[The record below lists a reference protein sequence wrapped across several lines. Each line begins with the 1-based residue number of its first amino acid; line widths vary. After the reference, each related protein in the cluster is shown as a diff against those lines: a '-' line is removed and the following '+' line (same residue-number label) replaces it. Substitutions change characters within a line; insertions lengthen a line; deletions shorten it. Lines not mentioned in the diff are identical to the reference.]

1 MSSVKLPKEGQIV
14 YLDEGQIICITFAG
28 SIIIEKG
35 RKDLTNGL
43 ELMSN
48 VKFFLTHG
56 NPEKLYYLPIYK
68 DDYLLYSMITQL
80 ELIKMTVPQIVE
92 LFRTENVDLTGATF
106 FIHCIRRNVRC
117 VTYVEP
123 KYVPNIKTEDKVI
136 NNKILELKSRQKFL
150 DNNRHNDPKLVA

>member
-1 MSSVKLPKEGQIV
+1 
-14 YLDEGQIICITFAG
+14 
-28 SIIIEKG
+28 
-35 RKDLTNGL
+35 
-43 ELMSN
+43 
-48 VKFFLTHG
+48 
-56 NPEKLYYLPIYK
+56 
-68 DDYLLYSMITQL
+68 MITQL